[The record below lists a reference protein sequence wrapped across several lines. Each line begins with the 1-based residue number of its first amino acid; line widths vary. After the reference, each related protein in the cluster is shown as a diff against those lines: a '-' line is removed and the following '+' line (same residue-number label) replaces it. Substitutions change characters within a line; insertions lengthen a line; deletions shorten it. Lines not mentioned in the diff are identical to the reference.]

1 MADIY
6 HLTPATDGP
15 RTVYVS
21 INGATPL
28 QLTFNGNN
36 WYDPVPYVLPV
47 QLRSGTN
54 TIVFSNPNPTGYAP
68 GIDCIIVRRVQVQ
81 IALGARSQAIG
92 AAPPEPPLMFL
103 SETYLHAIQRER
115 PPPPRKQ

>member
-1 MADIY
+1 MRSRAPAQFGAGPANT
-6 HLTPATDGP
+6 TPSTGTYQLEIDYVTDGP

-36 WYDPVPYVLPV
+36 WYDPAPYVLPV
-47 QLRSGTN
+47 QLHSGAN

-68 GIDCIIVRRVQVQ
+68 GIDCIIV
-81 IALGARSQAIG
+81 S
-92 AAPPEPPLMFL
+92 AASMF
-103 SETYLHAIQRER
+103 E
-115 PPPPRKQ
+115 